1 MFDHR
6 RPGVTTDRVRRVGAW
21 LPILLVL
28 TLSAACG
35 SGSGS
40 TTTTTTTP
48 ISSDRMVRFF
58 ERLERMRQPDWSGRR
73 TAG

>member
-6 RPGVTTDRVRRVGAW
+6 RPRVTTDRVRRVGAW

-40 TTTTTTTP
+40 TTTTT
-48 ISSDRMVRFF
+48 SHADLSDRIVRSF